1 VFLATVPIYVAMLW
15 YSVKVLR
22 PLFADIEESQ
32 GKYASHQVDAIKGI
46 EAVKAASGELV
57 FRDAMLNEF
66 LGVSRKMFRANFILM
81 AYDSVLQTAGLVS
94 VALFLW
100 VGATR
105 VMAGDLTVGAF
116 VAFSSLTA
124 MASAAVL
131 RALGVWDQFQ
141 LVSVLL
147 NRLND
152 IFEPE
157 PEQGRDRSRLM
168 PVPSVEGHIELRQ
181 VGFQY
186 GGPEAPTVL
195 KSINLVFPQG
205 KTIAIVGRSGSG
217 KTTLVKLIAGLM
229 EPTDGAILIDRVDL
243 KTLNYRDVRRHI
255 GMVLQDNHMF
265 DDTIAGNI
273 AFGDPEPEFERIL
286 RSAQAANAHDFVMR
300 LPLGYETRIGE
311 SGLGLSGG
319 QRQRIAIARALYLDP
334 PILIFD
340 EATSALD
347 TESER
352 AIQNNLGRVMA
363 GRTAIVI
370 AHRLSTIRDADSIV
384 VLEQG
389 EVAEVGTHDAL
400 MARRGLYFHLSSQQL
415 GL

>member
-1 VFLATVPIYVAMLW
+1 MLGALKNKS
-15 YSVKVLR
+15 YFVL
-22 PLFADIEESQ
+22 
-32 GKYASHQVDAIKGI
+32 KGI
-46 EAVKAASGELV
+46 
-57 FRDAMLNEF
+57 D
-66 LGVSRKMFRANFILM
+66 
-81 AYDSVLQTAGLVS
+81 
-94 VALFLW
+94 
-100 VGATR
+100 
-105 VMAGDLTVGAF
+105 
-116 VAFSSLTA
+116 
-124 MASAAVL
+124 
-131 RALGVWDQFQ
+131 
-141 LVSVLL
+141 
-147 NRLND
+147 
-152 IFEPE
+152 
-157 PEQGRDRSRLM
+157 
-168 PVPSVEGHIELRQ
+168 
-181 VGFQY
+181 
-186 GGPEAPTVL
+186 
-195 KSINLVFPQG
+195 LVFPQG

-217 KTTLVKLIAGLM
+217 KTTLVKLLAGLM
-229 EPTDGAILIDRVDL
+229 EPTEGAILIDRVDL

-255 GMVLQDNHMF
+255 GMVLQENHMF

-286 RSAQAANAHDFVMR
+286 RSAQAANAHDFIMR

-352 AIQNNLGRVMA
+352 AIQDNLGRVMA

-415 GL
+415 DL